1 MRALTVTVLLAAA
14 LGGAPAS
21 AQVRPGAAI
30 AAGADTLALTL
41 NDAVSRALATSEDV
55 ESARTQRD
63 LAEAQ
68 ITQARAG
75 AYPQVSGGLVYNRT
89 LASIFDNI
97 QFGPEPEPGED
108 EEPNPFAALPFGQ
121 RNTWTGSI
129 QIAQPLY
136 SGGRV
141 GTALAI
147 ARNVRAAAD
156 YHVAEA
162 QADIALQ
169 VRQAYFQL
177 VLAEEMVGIAREAF
191 ALADVTLRQV
201 ALFRQ
206 QGTASEFDV
215 LRAQVERDN
224 LEPGIVEAQNARRL
238 AELNLKRLAHIPAEQ
253 PIAPA
258 TPLEPVL
265 AELDRDALRTALMT
279 RPALQ
284 ALDQQIAA
292 REGAVRIAQS
302 DRLPTVGAAGNFA
315 WQAFPANPL
324 PFDTDWRRDWSVTLQ
339 ASVPIFDGFRTRG
352 RIEQAR
358 AELRLTELQRD
369 QVQQGLELELEA
381 ALGEFDAARAQ
392 IEARRATVA
401 QAQRALELVEL
412 RFSSG
417 LATQLDVSSSRL
429 LLQQARVNEA
439 QALYGYVD
447 ALARL
452 ERVSGGSVPL
462 LQSRLPGG
470 D

>member
-1 MRALTVTVLLAAA
+1 MRALTITVLLAAA
-14 LGGAPAS
+14 LGAAPAS

-156 YHVAEA
+156 YQVEEA

-238 AELNLKRLAHIPAEQ
+238 AELNLKRLTHIPAEQ

-265 AELDRDALRTALMT
+265 AELDRDALRDCAGDPARTPGAGPADRGPGGRGAHCAVGPAADGWRGGQLRMAGVSGEPASVRHGLAAGLERNAPGVHPHLRRFPNP
-279 RPALQ
+279 RPHRA
-284 ALDQQIAA
+284 
-292 REGAVRIAQS
+292 GAGGAS
-302 DRLPTVGAAGNFA
+302 PDGAAA
-315 WQAFPANPL
+315 
-324 PFDTDWRRDWSVTLQ
+324 
-339 ASVPIFDGFRTRG
+339 
-352 RIEQAR
+352 
-358 AELRLTELQRD
+358 
-369 QVQQGLELELEA
+369 
-381 ALGEFDAARAQ
+381 
-392 IEARRATVA
+392 
-401 QAQRALELVEL
+401 
-412 RFSSG
+412 
-417 LATQLDVSSSRL
+417 
-429 LLQQARVNEA
+429 
-439 QALYGYVD
+439 
-447 ALARL
+447 
-452 ERVSGGSVPL
+452 
-462 LQSRLPGG
+462 
-470 D
+470 